1 MSEPAGAAIA
11 LDGKDTKLVTPA
23 QLPIAGPGTH
33 RLRLSKRG
41 FQTVDARLA
50 ASDVRK
56 GSLSYTLAP
65 AETPAPPAAAAIAV
79 TASGGYPFAIFD
91 GSRLLSASSTSHQ
104 LNVGAGKKLRL
115 VAPEYPL
122 NQTVTVERTDDK
134 QVDFQVP
141 ALANVTI
148 RSNQETCKVKIG
160 DRDLGYPPINN
171 LKMAGG
177 SYQVDVVCPNGQ
189 SNHSSSTSLPAGR
202 THGSSFNE
210 AIEPY
215 PEGRRR
221 GGRRCHSTAVL
232 HAQGNT
238 EEFARRQYES
248 GVAFMQNGRY
258 AEALK
263 DFQAVLE
270 SFAHSSVA
278 DNALL
283 QIALY
288 QLEVPHDTAAAQGTV
303 ERLLKDYP
311 ETDSAPMAYV
321 LSGRIAL
328 AKGRAPADVDS
339 ALASFERVPRL
350 FPNDEAVPAAG
361 FYAGDT
367 LRIVRRTEE
376 ALERFRRVSMEFPRS
391 VWAARARIGA
401 GLCLVAGDRAPRALE
416 ELQRVR
422 FQLPESAEGAEAL
435 NLNTILYRLYVR
447 APAQPAYAFSTR
459 FAGTDGAKLK
469 DIVGVQFDPSGNL
482 LVGHKLGVSVFDPKG
497 KLLRTASAEEPSAF
511 FLDERQRLVTVR
523 KDALVA
529 DRGEVTRVSMP
540 MTDKPS
546 GDRGDSRRR

>member
-1 MSEPAGAAIA
+1 MRPSIGLRRAA
-11 LDGKDTKLVTPA
+11 V
-23 QLPIAGPGTH
+23 
-33 RLRLSKRG
+33 
-41 FQTVDARLA
+41 V
-50 ASDVRK
+50 
-56 GSLSYTLAP
+56 
-65 AETPAPPAAAAIAV
+65 AAAAV
-79 TASGGYPFAIFD
+79 F
-91 GSRLLSASSTSHQ
+91 L
-104 LNVGAGKKLRL
+104 
-115 VAPEYPL
+115 
-122 NQTVTVERTDDK
+122 
-134 QVDFQVP
+134 
-141 ALANVTI
+141 
-148 RSNQETCKVKIG
+148 
-160 DRDLGYPPINN
+160 
-171 LKMAGG
+171 
-177 SYQVDVVCPNGQ
+177 
-189 SNHSSSTSLPAGR
+189 
-202 THGSSFNE
+202 
-210 AIEPY
+210 
-215 PEGRRR
+215 
-221 GGRRCHSTAVL
+221 TAVL

-248 GVAFMQNGRY
+248 GVTFMQNGRY

-270 SFAHSSVA
+270 SFARSSVA
-278 DNALL
+278 DDALL

-288 QLEVPHDTAAAQGTV
+288 QLEVPHDTAAAQGAV

-328 AKGRAPADVDS
+328 AKGRAPSDVDA

-367 LRIVRRTEE
+367 LRIVRRTDE
-376 ALERFRRVSMEFPRS
+376 ALERFRRVSMEYPRS

-422 FQLPESAEGAEAL
+422 VQVPDSAEAADAL

-447 APAQPAYAFSTR
+447 APAQPPYAFSAR

-482 LVGHKLGVSVFDPKG
+482 LVGHKLGVSVFDAKG

-523 KDALVA
+523 KDALIA
-529 DRGEVTRVSMP
+529 DRGEVTRLSMP
-540 MTDKPS
+540 TQDKPKAIEEIPS
-546 GDRGDSRRR
+546 ALTMSNGMRLIADRKGKQVLRFAPTGTFMNKFAGVDAERIALNQLDDVAMIDREKKTVVITDRDGKPLGTIAQKGTGYEFDNPIDLTYDAFGHIYVLDRGRASVFVFSPRYRLLTTITIPEKSPGAFPKAQAFAIDRAGRMYIYDDRAQTIQVYQ